1 MVAYRGLNRRPE
13 GDLYGFAL
21 VKDLLPSRRTERAT
35 FRATLPMLPYL
46 LPSKR
51 TQEATFRATMTTS
64 PFRGLNEATFFQKRA
79 VGIERGCSDFRKPA
93 ASGNLT
99 DLNML

>member
-21 VKDLLPSRRTERAT
+21 VKDLLSSRRTER
-35 FRATLPMLPYL
+35 
-46 LPSKR
+46 
-51 TQEATFRATMTTS
+51 ATFRATMTTS